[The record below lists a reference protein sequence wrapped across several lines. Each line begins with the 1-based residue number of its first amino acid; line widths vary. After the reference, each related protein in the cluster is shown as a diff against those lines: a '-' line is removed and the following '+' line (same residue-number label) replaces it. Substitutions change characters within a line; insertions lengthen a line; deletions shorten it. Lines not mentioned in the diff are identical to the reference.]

1 MRRGTLAAVTV
12 ALAGTHAA
20 AAQTGADNARL
31 IAAARRFVP
40 EVMRV
45 YGVRGIE
52 VAVARHGTVIWEQG
66 FGTANLADGAPMTS
80 ALSLRPAR

>member
-1 MRRGTLAAVTV
+1 MRREGLAGAVIV
-12 ALAGTHAA
+12 ALARTHAA
-20 AAQTGADNARL
+20 AAQTGADDARL

-45 YGVRGIE
+45 YGVRGVE

-66 FGTANLADGAPMTS
+66 FGTANLADRAPMTS
-80 ALSLRPAR
+80 TADA